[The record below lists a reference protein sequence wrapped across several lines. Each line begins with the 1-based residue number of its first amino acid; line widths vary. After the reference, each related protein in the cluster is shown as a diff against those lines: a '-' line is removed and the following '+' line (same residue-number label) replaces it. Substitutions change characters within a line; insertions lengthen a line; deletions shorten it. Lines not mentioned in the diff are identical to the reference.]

1 MNGSGAGFPR
11 SSYLG
16 ESGGKRRDARIRK
29 SATLTGSS
37 ARGSRTDREQW
48 MLTAAPRPRQGSRG
62 NSRGERHAVLEEE
75 PESNTALIPDI
86 EARAGIPGSGAQPAN
101 SERGFPRS
109 HSGLTSATVPPRSVS
124 TVTGWRQSSALLL
137 IISLY
142 GINIR
147 I

>member
-75 PESNTALIPDI
+75 PRRNAALIPLQR
-86 EARAGIPGSGAQPAN
+86 RAVIPRSGAQPAN
-101 SERGFPRS
+101 SERWFPRS
-109 HSGLTSATVPPRSVS
+109 HSGLPRATVPPASVS
-124 TVTGWRQSSALLL
+124 TVTGWLQLPAPLL
-137 IISLY
+137 IISHS

>member
-1 MNGSGAGFPR
+1 MSQGLDFPGAAQGRKRRETARCPTLGSASHTSETER
-11 SSYLG
+11 RW
-16 ESGGKRRDARIRK
+16 ESGKR
-29 SATLTGSS
+29 TE
-37 ARGSRTDREQW
+37 RGCS
-48 MLTAAPRPRQGSRG
+48 LH
-62 NSRGERHAVLEEE
+62 SRGERPAVLEEE